1 MNDYA
6 GENNNDDYKVNNGKT
21 TASKFFEYKS
31 KIIESTPADN
41 NILDTDVDVPLK
53 YLINFQ
59 RFLGLHLIDF
69 EIEFDLSWRKDFIIS
84 EIFDTSEIDANPAS
98 NSHVAHARA
107 TSTTSALFQIN
118 STKIYVPVV
127 SLAVNNNIKFLENLK
142 QGFKRT
148 ISQNKYTSERTT
160 Q

>member
-53 YLINFQ
+53 YLINF
-59 RFLGLHLIDF
+59 
-69 EIEFDLSWRKDFIIS
+69 
-84 EIFDTSEIDANPAS
+84 
-98 NSHVAHARA
+98 
-107 TSTTSALFQIN
+107 
-118 STKIYVPVV
+118 
-127 SLAVNNNIKFLENLK
+127 
-142 QGFKRT
+142 
-148 ISQNKYTSERTT
+148 
-160 Q
+160 